1 MSNITKAADAT
12 DQIQDHVGVA
22 IDRLQLGFNGRIV
35 NGYGIYSDPSMRRSD
50 LIEAQ
55 KAVEAALSVMRSTAW
70 PSNAEY
76 DALDQGSDEAVSSS

>member
-1 MSNITKAADAT
+1 MSNITKAAKAM
-12 DQIQDHVGVA
+12 DQIQDHVSVA
-22 IDRLQLGFNGRIV
+22 IDRLQRGFNGRIV

-55 KAVEAALSVMRSTAW
+55 KAIEGALSIMRSIDW

-76 DALDQGSDEAVSSS
+76 DALDQGIDEAVSSP

>member
-12 DQIQDHVGVA
+12 DQIQDHVDVA
-22 IDRLQLGFNGRIV
+22 IDRLRGFNGRIV

-50 LIEAQ
+50 LVEAQ
-55 KAVEAALSVMRSTAW
+55 KAIEAALSVMRSTDW

-76 DALDQGSDEAVSSS
+76 AALDEGSDEAVSSL

>member
-12 DQIQDHVGVA
+12 DQIQDRVGVA
-22 IDRLQLGFNGRIV
+22 IDRLQRGFNGRIV

-55 KAVEAALSVMRSTAW
+55 KAIEAALSIMRSTNW

-76 DALDQGSDEAVSSS
+76 DALDQGSDEAVSLP